1 MSKSREQLEEWVATI
16 DVTNR
21 KILDVGGSQLPVI
34 NRVKGE
40 AKEYLIMDLEK
51 PHEVKTKPDIE
62 GDIEKWDL
70 PLKYSEHF
78 SAVFCLEVMEYLTRP
93 AEALEHIYNAMEKNG
108 LLFISFHF
116 IYPVH
121 KPSGKDFLR
130 YTEYGAIKL
139 LNNAGFD
146 TLDIK
151 AKELSDRGTK
161 AFNFLNQCED
171 NKKDPDYKLHNTQ
184 GVLIKAIKL

>member
-21 KILDVGGSQLPVI
+21 KVLDVGGSQLPVI
-34 NRVKGE
+34 KRIKGN
-40 AKEYLIMDLEK
+40 AKECLILDLEQ
-51 PHEVKTKPDIE
+51 PHEVKTKPDIV

-70 PLKYSEHF
+70 PLKYREYF

-121 KPSGKDFLR
+121 KPSGRDFLR

-139 LNNAGFD
+139 LNDAGFD
-146 TLDIK
+146 TLEIK
-151 AKELSDRGTK
+151 TKSLSENSNNAWNR
-161 AFNFLNQCED
+161 LNEIEG
-171 NKKDPDYKLHNTQ
+171 NRKDDSYKLHNTQ